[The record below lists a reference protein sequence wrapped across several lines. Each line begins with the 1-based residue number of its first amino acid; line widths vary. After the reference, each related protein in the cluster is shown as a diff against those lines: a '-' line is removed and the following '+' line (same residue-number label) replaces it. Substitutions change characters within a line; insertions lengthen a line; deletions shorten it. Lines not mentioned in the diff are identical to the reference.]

1 MLKPD
6 TARGF
11 SDSDRTHR
19 HDRRWRIR
27 RLPFPPMHTLLLVQ
41 FSVSV
46 WQSVQ
51 SEKLLMN
58 ATFTACFGVSKNNGR
73 MLLSDRSG
81 KQATLPMG
89 KIYFLATP
97 SGG

>member
-1 MLKPD
+1 MTEGGESDVFLFP
-6 TARGF
+6 RCIRCFLF
-11 SDSDRTHR
+11 SFRC
-19 HDRRWRIR
+19 
-27 RLPFPPMHTLLLVQ
+27 Q
-41 FSVSV
+41 FG
-46 WQSVQ
+46 QPVQ